1 MVSTNNI
8 DMSKDYKAF
17 MAHIPKKEWKNVVSH
32 LVRKF
37 PDRKYL
43 VAGECKPYEHM
54 HFLIEMT
61 DIEYRNYANSVFRQK
76 YKLRGRAQ
84 KDKARQYGKLKQ
96 INDLERLQA
105 YMIKEN
111 LDYNNNIFTNL
122 DKDKLKRLKDTIS
135 HSKIYEY
142 PYKIFINYLKS
153 NDLEQLTI
161 YKLAEIWLKET
172 KSRLPTR
179 DSLLY
184 YAYTAGKLRE
194 EDYIYNKYG
203 QDALNSLNV

>member
-1 MVSTNNI
+1 
-8 DMSKDYKAF
+8 MSKDYKAF
-17 MAHIPKKEWKNVVSH
+17 MAHIPKTEWKNVVSH

-43 VAGECKPYEHM
+43 VAGECKPYEHL

-61 DIEYRNYANSVFRQK
+61 DIEYRNYANTVFRQK
-76 YKLRGRAQ
+76 YKLRGRAE

-111 LDYNNNIFTNL
+111 LDYNENIFTNL
-122 DKDKLKRLKDTIS
+122 NKDKLKELKNTIS
-135 HSKIYEY
+135 HSKAYDY
-142 PYKIFINYLKS
+142 PYKIFINYLK
-153 NDLEQLTI
+153 NNEFQQMT
-161 YKLAEIWLKET
+161 YPKLAKIWLRVT
-172 KSRLPTR
+172 KARIPSR

-184 YAYTAGKLRE
+184 YAYQSGKLS
-194 EDYIYNKYG
+194 
-203 QDALNSLNV
+203 SL